1 MRTHTSPRTDIDDLP
16 ANIQDELHYAL
27 KIIKR
32 SKMPVVMVWLF
43 GSYSRGDFINRR
55 NVDEHGVI
63 SVYNSDLDLLLVVEK
78 EGINYKSIRS
88 LYRSLRDTPYIQTD
102 PHLVFES
109 TEQFDQ
115 ALREGDFFYVDV
127 IKEGRL
133 LWDGG
138 HPLVETVDLQPRL
151 RRRKAEAYFR
161 DWYRLATGLKN
172 GAEYH
177 YQTGEY
183 PLTLLNLHQMAEHLL
198 HALHLVWSNYK
209 IRTHELEKLTRE
221 ATAFYSPILQW
232 IDHATLEEVELFQLL
247 EEAYVGVRYKPESFL
262 VSQQQAEALL
272 EKVGSLQRTIY
283 HACLEKL
290 NEFYPEQ
297 TGNELPS
304 TAFLDLEHLKT
315 HTLPHAELTLKKK
328 ALEHATQQIKEVA
341 RLGAVK
347 ERELEAALAREEAE
361 RQAKEHAFQEKEA
374 ALKRE
379 EKALRRE
386 LKTRKEKE
394 EERLAKEQALQEK
407 ERLEALLRE
416 RGIDL

>member
-1 MRTHTSPRTDIDDLP
+1 MSKITAKTQTSPRTDIDDLP
-16 ANIQDELHYAL
+16 TKIQDELHYAL

-63 SVYNSDLDLLLVVEK
+63 SVYNSDLDLLLIVEQ
-78 EGINYKSIRS
+78 EGLNYKAIRRLYMS
-88 LYRSLRDTPYIQTD
+88 LHDTPYVQTD
-102 PHLVFES
+102 PHLVFEN
-109 TEQFDQ
+109 TDNFDQ

-247 EEAYVGVRYKPESFL
+247 EDAYVGVRYKPESFR

-297 TGNELPS
+297 TGDELPP
-304 TAFLDLEHLKT
+304 TVFLDLEHLKT

-341 RLGAVK
+341 RLGVVK
-347 ERELEAALAREEAE
+347 ERELEAALKREEEA
-361 RQAKEHAFQEKEA
+361 RQREEK

-394 EERLAKEQALQEK
+394 QELEKALQEK

-416 RGIDL
+416 RGIDPHSKD